1 MSQWCPKG
9 GPAISDVASR
19 SPSRKAY
26 LKASRSVSRNQG
38 GFLENS
44 PADFPE
50 GFPEKWPEG
59 FLENFPEC
67 LPEGFPGAC
76 LEGLSAGL
84 PECFQ
89 KLLSAGLPESG
100 GCRFPANFLEGQC
113 HRETFARFHL
123 SLGMSGWKDL
133 VYLSERLRR
142 ATSKVMISLREARG
156 LRNHRNNSSDL
167 TAGKYSVICYVLT
180 THYRAMSRIRG

>member
-1 MSQWCPKG
+1 MDSSRWCPYGFPVVSQCVPG
-9 GPAISDVASR
+9 GVPVVTPV
-19 SPSRKAY
+19 PSGVVLFVRLPGILPY
-26 LKASRSVSRNQG
+26 LAASRSVS
-38 GFLENS
+38 
-44 PADFPE
+44 
-50 GFPEKWPEG
+50 PEKWPEG
-59 FLENFPEC
+59 FLENFQEC

-156 LRNHRNNSSDL
+156 LRNHRNN
-167 TAGKYSVICYVLT
+167 
-180 THYRAMSRIRG
+180 

>member
-1 MSQWCPKG
+1 MTSSNRITEINIEGQIKQEIQLEMEVPIG
-9 GPAISDVASR
+9 TLS
-19 SPSRKAY
+19 
-26 LKASRSVSRNQG
+26 KASRSVSRNQG
-38 GFLENS
+38 GLLENS

-133 VYLSERLRR
+133 VYFSERLRR
-142 ATSKVMISLREARG
+142 ATSKVMISLREARS
-156 LRNHRNNSSDL
+156 LRNHRNN
-167 TAGKYSVICYVLT
+167 
-180 THYRAMSRIRG
+180 

>member
-1 MSQWCPKG
+1 MSQWCPNG

-59 FLENFPEC
+59 FLDNFSEC
-67 LPEGFPGAC
+67 LPEGFPGAF
-76 LEGLSAGL
+76 LEGLSEGL
-84 PECFQ
+84 PECFL
-89 KLLSAGLPESG
+89 KLLSEGLPESG
-100 GCRFPANFLEGQC
+100 GFRFPADFPEGQSKSGDVC
-113 HRETFARFHL
+113 TIPPITRNV
-123 SLGMSGWKDL
+123 GMEGSR
-133 VYLSERLRR
+133 VFLRTPPSR
-142 ATSKVMISLREARG
+142 HIEGHDIS
-156 LRNHRNNSSDL
+156 
-167 TAGKYSVICYVLT
+167 
-180 THYRAMSRIRG
+180 